1 MGRVDLWVT
10 QKGRSI
16 AQSVAPPNPSQRSIT
31 TPYTGISVIAESVTP
46 SIAPSGL
53 ERKVGAS
60 FAQKFT
66 GYIDA

>member
-16 AQSVAPPNPSQRSIT
+16 AQSVAPPNPYQHSIT
-31 TPYTGISVIAESVTP
+31 TPYKGVSVTAESVTP
-46 SIAPSGL
+46 SIALSGR
-53 ERKVGAS
+53 ERTGGAS
-60 FAQKFT
+60 SVQKST